1 MFPKLT
7 PAVRLILFANI
18 AVFIL
23 SVFAQDTS
31 AGTQLVM
38 KYLVLYKSN
47 LLGFRSLDFPYDG
60 YFQPIQI
67 FTYFFNHGG
76 FAHILF
82 NMMALASLGPYVED
96 VIGTPRF
103 FKFYMFSGIFAG
115 ILLAFLDPTDGPV
128 VGASGAIS
136 GVLVLFAIFFPN
148 AKLGLFFLPIYFEAK
163 NVAVGI
169 ALISTIFI
177 LTSDNAGGIS
187 HFGHLAGM
195 ASALLL
201 YEAENVV
208 HRLGK

>member
-23 SVFAQDTS
+23 TIFAKDTT
-31 AGTQLVM
+31 AGTHMVM

-60 YFQPIQI
+60 FFQPIQI

-76 FAHILF
+76 IGHIFF
-82 NMMALASLGPYVED
+82 NMMALASMGPYVED

-136 GVLVLFAIFFPN
+136 GVIMLFGIAFPTS
-148 AKLGLFFLPIYFEAK
+148 KVGIFFLPIYVEAK
-163 NVAVGI
+163 NFVLGVA
-169 ALISTIFI
+169 AISAIFI
-177 LTSDNAGGIS
+177 MTSDNAGGIS
-187 HFGHLAGM
+187 HFGHLTGM

-201 YEAENVV
+201 YEVENVF
-208 HRLGK
+208 HRFGK